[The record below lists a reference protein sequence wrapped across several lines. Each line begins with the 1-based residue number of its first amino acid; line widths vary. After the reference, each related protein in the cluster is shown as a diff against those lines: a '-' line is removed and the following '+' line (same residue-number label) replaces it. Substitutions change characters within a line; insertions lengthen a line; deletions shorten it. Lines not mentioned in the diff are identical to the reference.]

1 RKQQRKTRKAKHWPE
16 KPASPFQ
23 CSRQKLGIF
32 NMHVHDSIT
41 VRDFAIARSFSRRL
55 KITLSDPPYSREIGG
70 IK

>member
-41 VRDFAIARSFSRRL
+41 VRIFAIARSFSRRL
-55 KITLSDPPYSREIGG
+55 KVILSDPPFCYTIGG
-70 IK
+70 VK